1 MDYANGGAQ
10 AFYME
15 KGWLYDTF
23 IDVSD
28 KRKYNNRIYDIH
40 DILRLLTDSSV
51 VNDLVVR
58 NRWSFGCV
66 PKETGDIE
74 LTVTY
79 GEEKHKELLSHLI
92 GDILKYIAKRV
103 IAELHGVL
111 NGVSLIVP
119 WDYQESQFKLL
130 RNASSEAQ
138 MGRMQLIDERIAT
151 ILPFLYFGGIN
162 RQDCLLFLFDYGSSV
177 LSFSFIRLWHGHV
190 KIRSSRQLRSQNGE
204 TEIHIW
210 HFGKHFLGRL
220 AFS

>member
-1 MDYANGGAQ
+1 MNIVIDIGTSGFKGSVCTLTQHFYFNRPVDYANGGAQ

-51 VNDLVVR
+51 VNDLVVK

-79 GEEKHKELLSHLI
+79 GEEKHKELLSNLN
-92 GDILKYIAKRV
+92 GDIQKYIEKRV
-103 IAELHGVL
+103 IAEMHGD
-111 NGVSLIVP
+111 NM
-119 WDYQESQFKLL
+119 F
-130 RNASSEAQ
+130 R
-138 MGRMQLIDERIAT
+138 
-151 ILPFLYFGGIN
+151 
-162 RQDCLLFLFDYGSSV
+162 
-177 LSFSFIRLWHGHV
+177 
-190 KIRSSRQLRSQNGE
+190 
-204 TEIHIW
+204 
-210 HFGKHFLGRL
+210 
-220 AFS
+220 